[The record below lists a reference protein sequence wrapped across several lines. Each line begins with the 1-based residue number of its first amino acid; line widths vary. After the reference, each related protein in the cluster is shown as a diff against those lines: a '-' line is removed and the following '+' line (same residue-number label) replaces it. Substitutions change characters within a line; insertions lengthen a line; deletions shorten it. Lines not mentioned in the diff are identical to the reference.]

1 MVAQLKSNMQQN
13 TSWAR
18 IAVFLLIGFS
28 LLFLLYQLSD
38 ILKLVVISA
47 LLAYLLDPFA
57 SSLESY
63 GLGRTMATVTIFAA
77 CMLIVGFISFLVV
90 PIAIRQLSTLQT
102 GELVEQVDLVVAEL
116 QARLEGPLGNL
127 GIENLDIKS
136 SLKES
141 FSEFLSSSINYVPN
155 LLSTISN
162 LVVVPFMMFFFIK
175 DARSMKK
182 GFINI
187 VPNKY
192 FEFSLNVLQKMDAQ
206 LGNYLRGQFL
216 VAAIIGSLSTLALW
230 LLEVEFF
237 MVIGPLAGL
246 ANMIPYVGP
255 AAGGFLAI
263 LASVITTGNFQTVPG
278 IVIVFAM
285 IQLIDNSL
293 LQPLILAR
301 NVELH
306 PMLILLAILVGGK
319 LFGIVGLLL
328 AVPFTAIVKVICV
341 ETLINLRRYHI

>member
-1 MVAQLKSNMQQN
+1 MRQN

-18 IAVFLLIGFS
+18 IAVFLFIGVGL
-28 LLFLLYQLSD
+28 LLFLYQLSD
-38 ILKLVVISA
+38 ILELVVIAA

-57 SSLESY
+57 SSLEAY
-63 GLGRTMATVTIFAA
+63 GFSRTLATVTIFGV
-77 CMLIVGFISFLVV
+77 CMALVGVISFFLV
-90 PIAIRQLSTLQT
+90 PTALRQLTMLQT
-102 GELVEQVDLVVAEL
+102 GELLDQVDMLVAAF
-116 QARLEGPLGNL
+116 QTQLEGPLAKIGVE
-127 GIENLDIKS
+127 GLDIKS
-136 SLKES
+136 TLKSSLTD
-141 FSEFLSSSINYVPN
+141 FFNQSINYVPN
-155 LLSTISN
+155 LLSTIGN
-162 LVVVPFMMFFFIK
+162 MVIVPFMMFFFIK
-175 DARSMKK
+175 DARTMKK
-182 GFINI
+182 GFIDI

-216 VAAIIGSLSTLALW
+216 VAGIIGSLSTLLLW
-230 LLEVEFF
+230 YLEVDFF

-255 AAGGFLAI
+255 AAGGLLAI
-263 LASVITTGNFQTVPG
+263 LASVITTGNFDTVPG
-278 IVIVFAM
+278 IVIAFVL
-285 IQLIDNSL
+285 IQLLDNSL

-328 AVPFTAIVKVICV
+328 AVPFTAIVKVIAV
-341 ETLINLRRYHI
+341 ETFINLRRYHIS